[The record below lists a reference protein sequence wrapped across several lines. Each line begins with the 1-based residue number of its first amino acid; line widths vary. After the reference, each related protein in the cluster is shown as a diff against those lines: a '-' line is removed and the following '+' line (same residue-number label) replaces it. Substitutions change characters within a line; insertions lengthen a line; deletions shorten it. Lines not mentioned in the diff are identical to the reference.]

1 MSQDAAPAQPTSA
14 KATPVQRAAD
24 AAAQMDAAGEKVTVS
39 AVRTRAGVSMD
50 AARQGVEQWR
60 NDIRPPEVPM
70 PEPVQRAF
78 ATAWVAAATDAA
90 TRYEADRAA
99 AGQLVEAAQAEAVA
113 AGNLV
118 DTEAARADTEA
129 ARAATAEERT
139 TALEQQL
146 VELAN
151 QHKRDRHA
159 AAEALEAERL
169 DARDAREALAESRG
183 RLAVLEEQAE
193 KYWSKK
199 TGTLGKESQK

>member
-1 MSQDAAPAQPTSA
+1 MSQDAAPAQPTPS

-60 NDIRPPEVPM
+60 NDTRPPEAPM

-78 ATAWVAAATDAA
+78 ATAWAAATTDAA

-118 DTEAARADTEA
+118 DTEAARADAEA
-129 ARAATAEERT
+129 ARATTAEERIA
-139 TALEQQL
+139 ALEQQL
-146 VELAN
+146 AELAK
-151 QHKRDRHA
+151 QHEQERQTA
-159 AAEALEAERL
+159 AGALEVERT
-169 DARDAREALAESRG
+169 AASQSREALAEARG
-183 RLAVLEEQAE
+183 RLAVLQEQAE
-193 KYWSKK
+193 KYWDKK
-199 TGTLGKESQK
+199 NAAPGKGTRK